1 MSKRKMTDMKK
12 LWYYI
17 VPLCCVL
24 ALSACSSDD
33 DGATGWDEG
42 LARLA
47 TVTLMATPN
56 DFGSE

>member
-1 MSKRKMTDMKK
+1 MKK
-12 LWYYI
+12 VFFYI
-17 VPLCCVL
+17 VPLCCML
-24 ALSACSSDD
+24 ALVACGSDD
-33 DGATGWDEG
+33 DAPTGRDEG